1 MGVIQDADTGFGQND
16 IVSEVKSAL
25 AGELWNWFE
34 THKDRVIFE
43 KRIFRLFT
51 VKLTI
56 GDLEHIFIELFG
68 QRSF

>member
-1 MGVIQDADTGFGQND
+1 MGVIQDSDAGFGRSDLVTD
-16 IVSEVKSAL
+16 IKQGL
-25 AGELWNWFE
+25 AAELWGWFE